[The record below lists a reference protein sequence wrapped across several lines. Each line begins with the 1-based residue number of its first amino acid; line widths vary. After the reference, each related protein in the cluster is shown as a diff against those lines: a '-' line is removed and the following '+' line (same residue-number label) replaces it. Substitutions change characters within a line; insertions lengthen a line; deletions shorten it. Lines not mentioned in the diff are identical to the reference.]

1 MLNGSLISTADVTA
15 VQDITPVF
23 DNSRVE
29 DRCTP
34 QAKPQHQQKDTASG
48 EASHNETVVPSS
60 RNNHKTIQE
69 EEEEDSDIVPS
80 SPPTK
85 KSRFYF
91 RRCFEATFNP
101 DTLPG
106 HNVILAE
113 DSDEGD

>member
-1 MLNGSLISTADVTA
+1 MLDVTPA
-15 VQDITPVF
+15 FNT
-23 DNSRVE
+23 SRVE
-29 DRCTP
+29 DTCTP
-34 QAKPQHQQKDTASG
+34 QAQSQHQQRETINGDS
-48 EASHNETVVPSS
+48 SHNKTVSS
-60 RNNHKTIQE
+60 HRNNHKAPQ
-69 EEEEDSDIVPS
+69 EEEEDSDTVPA
-80 SPPTK
+80 SPPAK